1 MPLELDNN
9 EMLITDE
16 SGKEHVMK
24 ILFTYDNE
32 VRGKS
37 YVFLYEENDEDNVL
51 AFSYDEKTKE
61 LNEIEDDE
69 EYKEVEEVFNA
80 FNEDPKLQEAK

>member
-51 AFSYDEKTKE
+51 AFSYNEKTKE

>member
-9 EMLITDE
+9 EILITDE

-51 AFSYDEKTKE
+51 AFSYNEKTKE